1 MPSVSTMPTHQPP
14 QNWATRLLPAKV
26 QKKREKNYEKRALK
40 KIQEDQ
46 ISNAPR
52 CESLPSVKVSQPKDY
67 IAYAF
72 YGPKFMIIVFR
83 KSPNL
88 RLHVQNQRK
97 RMIPL

>member
-1 MPSVSTMPTHQPP
+1 MSYMPSVSTMPTHQPP

-52 CESLPSVKVSQPKDY
+52 CESLPSVKVSQSICMTVYLLKH
-67 IAYAF
+67 IF
-72 YGPKFMIIVFR
+72 VLVH
-83 KSPNL
+83 NL
-88 RLHVQNQRK
+88 
-97 RMIPL
+97 

>member
-1 MPSVSTMPTHQPP
+1 MSYMPSVSTMPTHQPP

-52 CESLPSVKVSQPKDY
+52 CESLPSVKVSQSLC
-67 IAYAF
+67 IF
-72 YGPKFMIIVFR
+72 VSFLLLI
-83 KSPNL
+83 L
-88 RLHVQNQRK
+88 L
-97 RMIPL
+97 

>member
-1 MPSVSTMPTHQPP
+1 MPSVSTMPTHAPP

-52 CESLPSVKVSQPKDY
+52 CESLPSVKVAKIFFLTYKEP
-67 IAYAF
+67 F
-72 YGPKFMIIVFR
+72 VFSG
-83 KSPNL
+83 K
-88 RLHVQNQRK
+88 
-97 RMIPL
+97 I